1 MTSSAIIQKSLKRN
15 IKVQKNKSKNLS
27 GQHLLGVIAMNAKV
41 NISNR
46 AGASFPVRR
55 MDFNFDNVPEYWMN
69 GSASLTHFMTALSA
83 LFPDGEKLF
92 IDSVRAVRYHPAIKD
107 NEVLQKEISAFIGQ
121 EAMHTK
127 EHENFNDSAKR
138 FGHDV
143 DKYERETGRLIQ
155 GTRKWFARV
164 VKPFGMTQEMV
175 DLTATTALEH
185 FTATIASQLLTN
197 EYIQE
202 LMTDP
207 TMSNM
212 WFWHAVEEN
221 EHKAVA
227 YDVYEAVFGKGIKAY
242 TLRTSALVI
251 AMALIFSIQSSFVIR
266 LLKDDG
272 KLSFKELG
280 TIYKYAY
287 SPSKGIITGMTKE
300 MLEYFKPGF
309 HPNDLD
315 TVSLLETWKA
325 KLGL

>member
-1 MTSSAIIQKSLKRN
+1 
-15 IKVQKNKSKNLS
+15 
-27 GQHLLGVIAMNAKV
+27 MNAKV

-46 AGASFPVRR
+46 AGATFPVRR
-55 MDFNFDNVPEYWMN
+55 MDFNFDDVPEYWAN
-69 GSASLTHFMTALSA
+69 DSAGITHFMTALSA

-107 NEVLQKEISAFIGQ
+107 NQALQKEISAFIGQ

-127 EHENFNDSAKR
+127 EHENFNASAKR

-143 DKYERETGRLIQ
+143 EKYERETGALIQ
-155 GTRKWFARV
+155 GARKWFARV

-185 FTATIASQLLTN
+185 FTATIASQLLVN
-197 EYIQE
+197 EHIQK
-202 LMTDP
+202 LMSDP
-207 TMSNM
+207 TMSYM
-212 WFWHAVEEN
+212 WYWHAVEEN

-227 YDVYEAVFGKGIKAY
+227 FDVYEAVFGKGIKAY
-242 TLRTSALVI
+242 GLRTTALVVS
-251 AMALIFSIQSSFVIR
+251 MVLIFMAQSSFVVR
-266 LLKDDG
+266 LLKEDG
-272 KLSFKELG
+272 KLNLKELG
-280 TIYKYAY
+280 IIYKYAY

-300 MLEYFKPGF
+300 MLAYFNPGF

-325 KLGL
+325 KLGF